1 MFRKICKMSQSDLK
15 KFVAAKLQETHGY
28 VNVGDGYVYAQ
39 GVFPVLLVAHLD
51 TVHATLPTTI
61 VYNKEADSLSS
72 PQGIGGDDR
81 CGVYMILEIVKKY
94 NCSVLFCEDE
104 ESGGIGATKFTKT
117 KLAQNLE
124 FNYIIEFDRQ
134 GHDDAVF
141 YNCGNEEFEQFI
153 TKDYFKTAWGTFS
166 DISILA
172 PFFGCAAVNLSCGYY
187 KPHTKNEYVVLTEM
201 DESIYEACSILERTT
216 ENDKFEY
223 IESYGGSYWD
233 WIDDD
238 KTYVIEYYN
247 GKTKQYDYV
256 EMTASSK
263 AAAVGQFCIDHPNI
277 PYSDMDVYVY

>member
-1 MFRKICKMSQSDLK
+1 MSQSDLK
-15 KFVAAKLQETHGY
+15 KFVAAKLQETHGH

-51 TVHATLPTTI
+51 TVHAALPNTI
-61 VYNKEADSLSS
+61 MYDKKTDSLSS

-117 KLAQNLE
+117 KLAQSLE
-124 FNYIIEFDRQ
+124 FNYIIEFDRM
-134 GHDDAVF
+134 GCDDAVF
-141 YNCGNEEFEQFI
+141 YNCDNEEFEQFI
-153 TKDYFKTAWGTFS
+153 TKDYYRVAWGTFS
-166 DISILA
+166 DISVLA

-187 KPHTKNEYVVLTEM
+187 KPHTKSEYVVLSEM
-201 DESIYEACSILERTT
+201 DESIYAACRILERTT
-216 ENDKFEY
+216 EEDKFEY

-233 WIDDD
+233 YLDAD
-238 KTYVIEYYN
+238 KSYFIEYYN
-247 GKTKQYDYV
+247 NQTRQYDWV
-256 EMTASSK
+256 EIKATSK

-277 PYSDMDVYVY
+277 PYADIDVCMY